1 LASFGFWADDR
12 QDGVVAKRARRT
24 PEFGWVTSRNVGLL
38 TDLYELTMAQ
48 SYWRLGMNE
57 EATFDLFVRE
67 APPNRRFLVSAGLEP
82 ALAVLRDFRFD
93 KGALEYLS
101 SLGRFDD
108 AFLAWIGGTRF
119 TGDVWAIPEG
129 EPFLPNEPLLRVD
142 APLIE
147 AQLVETAL
155 LNTII
160 FQSGIASKAA
170 RVVIAARGRSV
181 VDFGA
186 RRTHGA
192 DASLKAARAAYAAG
206 CDGTSNML
214 AGRLFGIPLYGTM
227 AHSYVMAFEEE
238 IDAFRAYAE
247 EFPDGAVLLID
258 TYDTIEG
265 ARRAAR
271 VGREMRERGRSLRGV
286 RLDSGDIGSLSV
298 AVRGILDEAGLADAQ
313 IIASGDLN
321 EWRIADLT
329 DEGAPVDAF
338 GVGTEMVVAKDA
350 PALGGVYK
358 LVEYAGRGRLKRSP
372 GKGTRAGR
380 KQVWRAEGLR
390 DTIALEGER
399 VEGAEPLLQPVMRRG
414 RVAVPLPSLSEIR
427 ERCLDRLKAL
437 PQELRDL
444 TPCDA
449 GSAPQAAVTEAL
461 RNAGA
466 DESDRR
472 L

>member
-1 LASFGFWADDR
+1 MGK
-12 QDGVVAKRARRT
+12 KR
-24 PEFGWVTSRNVGLL
+24 PEFGWATARNVGLL

-48 SYWRLGMNE
+48 SYWRLGMNDR
-57 EATFDLFVRE
+57 ATFDLFVRE
-67 APPNRRFLVSAGLEP
+67 APPNRRFLISAGLEQ
-82 ALAVLRDFRFD
+82 ALAVLRDFRIEG
-93 KGALEYLS
+93 KALQYLA
-101 SLGRFDD
+101 SLDRFDEE
-108 AFLAWIGGTRF
+108 FLQWLGHVRF
-119 TGDVWAIPEG
+119 TGDVWAMPEG
-129 EPFLPNEPLLRVD
+129 EPFLPCQPLLRVD

-147 AQLVETAL
+147 AQMVETAL
-155 LNTII
+155 LNTVI
-160 FQSGIASKAA
+160 FQSGVASKAA

-192 DASLKAARAAYAAG
+192 DASLKAARAAYVAG
-206 CDGTSNML
+206 CDGTSNLL
-214 AGRLFGIPLYGTM
+214 AGQLYGIPVYGTM
-227 AHSYVMAFEEE
+227 AHSYVMAFPEE

-247 EFPDGAVLLID
+247 EFPEGAVLLVD

-265 ARRAAR
+265 ARRAAL
-271 VGREMRERGRSLRGV
+271 VGREMRERGRILRGV
-286 RLDSGDIGSLSV
+286 RLDSGDIASL
-298 AVRGILDEAGLADAQ
+298 AAEVRPILDEAGLADAQ
-313 IIASGDLN
+313 IFASGDLN
-321 EWRIADLT
+321 EWRIAELVDG
-329 DEGAPVDAF
+329 GAPVDAF
-338 GVGTEMVVAKDA
+338 GVGTEMVVPKDA

-372 GKGTRAGR
+372 GKGTLAGR

-437 PQELRDL
+437 PEELRDL

-461 RNAGA
+461 RKRGA